1 MEHERLNVRSEGIE
15 MRGLCACAAVV
26 VDYFIIII
34 IIGVQW
40 HVFGICIVKM
50 DVRHKPVAGA
60 THARPST
67 GWQRYGMERQVERRR
82 HEQRRR
88 HFARG

>member
-1 MEHERLNVRSEGIE
+1 MCGV
-15 MRGLCACAAVV
+15 CAS
-26 VDYFIIII
+26 VDYFIIV
-34 IIGVQW
+34 IGVQW
-40 HVFGICIVKM
+40 RVFGIYNLWM

-67 GWQRYGMERQVERRR
+67 GWQRYGTERQVESRRQR
-82 HEQRRR
+82 RRRR